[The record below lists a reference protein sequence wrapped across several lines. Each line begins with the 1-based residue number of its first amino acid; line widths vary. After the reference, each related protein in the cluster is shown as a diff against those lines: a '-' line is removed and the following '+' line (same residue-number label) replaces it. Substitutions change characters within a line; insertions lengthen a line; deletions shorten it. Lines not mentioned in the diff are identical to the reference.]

1 MANLDETYHRFFA
14 TPVLPLTPSLEI
26 DEPGYR
32 RLLRMYLDDPRFKK
46 RGGIIANSEAGE
58 IFYLTPKQ
66 RQRIVEIHHA
76 GTDSHAAL
84 GMLARL
90 LARAAAREFI
100 ASPSE
105 IPSEGAC
112 AYPAT
117 APKDE
122 RRRGD

>member
-1 MANLDETYHRFFA
+1 MANLDETYHHFFA

-66 RQRIVEIHHA
+66 RQRIVEITLEEVNGTVPVFA
-76 GTDSHAAL
+76 GTYAA
-84 GMLARL
+84 GTR
-90 LARAAAREFI
+90 
-100 ASPSE
+100 
-105 IPSEGAC
+105 
-112 AYPAT
+112 
-117 APKDE
+117 
-122 RRRGD
+122 